1 MKTMKFLQ
9 CLLVGGMATLL
20 VSCGMTN
27 AGWMYRVSSHGMT
40 PANKT
45 FTIVAVDEDIQNTL
59 EFAEYS
65 NLLKARL
72 RDAGYKSDR
81 AESAAL
87 RIELDYGVGANYL
100 AAQAKTFAHDMNARL
115 SGVAGDNE
123 TCVVRY
129 TGTSGETYV
138 AEIAATGSA
147 YTVENVPSA
156 GTGAAGGGSLLS
168 LFTGGGAPA
177 QGGGMPA
184 FVTIRAFD
192 AASGRAVWEV
202 TVTDNLQSAGQ
213 LPAAMPWMLVCA
225 QNYFGKSSTGE
236 QIITVED
243 SPSFKQQYN
252 LVWPYN
258 PQPKA
263 LK

>member
-20 VSCGMTN
+20 VSCGTTN
-27 AGWMYRVSSHGMT
+27 AGWMYRVNSHGMT

-45 FTIVAVDEDIQNTL
+45 FTIVAVDKDVQNTL

-100 AAQAKTFAHDMNARL
+100 AAQAKTFAHDMHARL
-115 SGVAGDNE
+115 SGVAGDKE

-129 TGTSGETYV
+129 TGASGETYV
-138 AEIAATGSA
+138 AEITANGNA
-147 YTVENVPSA
+147 YSVENVSS
-156 GTGAAGGGSLLS
+156 TGGSNGGGLLAM
-168 LFTGGGAPA
+168 FTGGSAPA

-184 FVTIRAFD
+184 FVTVRAFD
-192 AASGRAVWEV
+192 AATGRAVWEV

-225 QNYFGKSSTGE
+225 QHYFGKSSTGE
-236 QIITVED
+236 QMITVED